1 MARIGVAVMVVL
13 LVLYLVVVFQFAVG
27 FLQAGGVVP
36 TLLGLALIVLPL
48 LGFWGL
54 GAELL
59 FGYRAGRL
67 GALMGREGS
76 LPEDEFEH
84 LASGRPDPRSVAPH
98 VELFRHEAEANPNDW
113 RAAFRHGLVLD
124 AAGERRLARGEL
136 VRAIRLER
144 AERTAATEGSA
155 EAS

>member
-1 MARIGVAVMVVL
+1 MARVGVAVMGVL
-13 LVLYLVVVFQFAVG
+13 LVLYLVVVIQFAVG

-59 FGYRAGRL
+59 FGVRAGRL
-67 GALMGREGS
+67 GAIMGREGS

-84 LASGRPDPRSVAPH
+84 LPSGRPDPKAVSPH
-98 VELFRHEAEANPNDW
+98 VEVFRHEATVNPDDW

-124 AAGERRLARGEL
+124 AAGQRRLARAEL
-136 VRAIRLER
+136 VRAIKLER
-144 AERTAATEGSA
+144 AERAPSPPA
-155 EAS
+155 E